1 MPSIPA
7 ISLVQLPPGSMAS
20 WEHEE
25 LTILLCNDNGEIRAI
40 EGLCPHAR
48 GPLAQG
54 NFLDG
59 LVICP
64 WHAWEFDTASG
75 QCTHNPRAA
84 LAVYPIEVRDG
95 IIHVQIP
102 ESRA

>member
-7 ISLVQLPPGSMAS
+7 IPLAQLPPGAMAT
-20 WEHEE
+20 WEHED
-25 LTILLCNDNGEIRAI
+25 LTILLCNHNGEIRALD
-40 EGLCPHAR
+40 GLCPHAR

-54 NFLDG
+54 NLLDG

-84 LAVYPIEVRDG
+84 LNRYPTEIRDG
-95 IIHVQIP
+95 FIHVQLP